1 MMRRIIK
8 GGVVTVEA
16 TDDTPKLILDPHK
29 QTILIEGSSFPEDAV
44 EFYSYVIKWFIEN
57 TENIEGSFKCIFDY
71 SILSSASNKMVFE
84 ILLKLEKLKKA
95 GREVL
100 VEWHYSSFDEDMYD
114 EGKSFKDTISIPFKI
129 IKKDEF

>member
-1 MMRRIIK
+1 MRRIIK

-16 TDDTPKLILDPHK
+16 TEDTPKLILNPHT

-44 EFYSYVIKWFIEN
+44 EFYSYVIQWLVEQ
-57 TENIEGSFKCIFDY
+57 TEKFEGQFKCVFDY

-84 ILLKLEKLKKA
+84 ILLKLETLKKE
-95 GREVL
+95 GKDVF

-114 EGKSFKDTISIPFKI
+114 EGKAFKDTISIPFEI

>member
-1 MMRRIIK
+1 MRRIIK

-16 TDDTPKLILDPHK
+16 TEDTPKLVLNPHK
-29 QTILIEGSSFPEDAV
+29 KTILIEGSSFPEDAV
-44 EFYSYVIKWFIEN
+44 EFYSYIIQWLVEN
-57 TENIEGSFKCIFDY
+57 TENLESKFKCVFDY

-95 GREVL
+95 GKEVL

-114 EGKSFKDTISIPFKI
+114 EGKVFKDTISIPFKI
-129 IKKDEF
+129 IIKDEF